1 MRRGH
6 GCGARGRSCRA
17 HTTAIAAAARLSEMV
32 VTALDE
38 REGVVHRSE
47 EEKRER
53 CGGRRVSG
61 QGREELGAGATSP
74 LLLVGVAG
82 KPT

>member
-1 MRRGH
+1 
-6 GCGARGRSCRA
+6 
-17 HTTAIAAAARLSEMV
+17 MV

-38 REGVVHRSE
+38 REGVVHRFE
-47 EEKRER
+47 EEERER

-61 QGREELGAGATSP
+61 QGREELGTGAISP